1 MLQSFSANRVL
12 RPIAIA
18 LALGG
23 TLVFARPAGAVVC
36 KATGTVAFARAA
48 SQAAA
53 LSDSKSA
60 WRAAVISR
68 YGVAWSIWKAAAGQS
83 QVCSHPSDWICYA
96 SARPCRGSLP

>member
-1 MLQSFSANRVL
+1 MLQSFSENCL

-23 TLVFARPAGAVVC
+23 TLASGPAGAVVC
-36 KATGTVAFARAA
+36 KATATVAFARAA
-48 SQAAA
+48 SQAGA

-60 WRAAVISR
+60 WRVAVISR

-83 QVCSHPSDWICYA
+83 QVCSRPSDWICYA